1 MSQSRI
7 QITLLASS
15 LMVAQ
20 AIFSQPVTIIKGVVS
35 TEETNQE
42 SSPVVNARVV
52 LFAPNGSVKEAIS
65 DIRGE
70 YILSAG
76 KNPGKIQLFI
86 EVGKNTISYNLNP
99 GEYIQP
105 TKAVTTLDLGKQDT
119 IRHNFTLKRGKPL
132 PQIAFR
138 LNAITPIN
146 DSSLVQLAGILKAN
160 DALVIEIEGHCD
172 AGEKAGIS
180 KKRAILV
187 KTNLVKKGIGAKR
200 LSIKDLGASQPVFP
214 VDAIKKINSPS
225 EKEILQQKNR
235 RVAFRVI

>member
-1 MSQSRI
+1 
-7 QITLLASS
+7 
-15 LMVAQ
+15 
-20 AIFSQPVTIIKGVVS
+20 
-35 TEETNQE
+35 
-42 SSPVVNARVV
+42 
-52 LFAPNGSVKEAIS
+52 
-65 DIRGE
+65 
-70 YILSAG
+70 
-76 KNPGKIQLFI
+76 
-86 EVGKNTISYNLNP
+86 
-99 GEYIQP
+99 
-105 TKAVTTLDLGKQDT
+105 
-119 IRHNFTLKRGKPL
+119 
-132 PQIAFR
+132 
-138 LNAITPIN
+138 
-146 DSSLVQLAGILKAN
+146 LAGILKAN